1 MNQVR
6 VKFPQATKALKVR
19 ISTALCV
26 SMETQCVAAY
36 ELILYPLQL
45 IESLIKHQGLR
56 TCGEVGNVTPI
67 ENSSL

>member
-1 MNQVR
+1 
-6 VKFPQATKALKVR
+6 
-19 ISTALCV
+19 
-26 SMETQCVAAY
+26 METQCVAAY